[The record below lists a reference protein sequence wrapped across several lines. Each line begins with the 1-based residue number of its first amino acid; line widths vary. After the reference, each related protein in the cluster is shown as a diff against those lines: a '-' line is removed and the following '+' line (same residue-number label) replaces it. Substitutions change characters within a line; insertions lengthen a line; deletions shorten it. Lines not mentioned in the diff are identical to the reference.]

1 MIDTR
6 SLEKFAT
13 AARRTL
19 IAQVTAQ
26 LDRVLRSEGAL
37 RATHADAIDQLKIE
51 IDRHTRAGVIERVAY
66 TWFNRF
72 CALRM
77 LDANHLQTPLVV
89 SPAAGESQQHTG
101 SQVRV
106 AGYGPGAAN
115 VVGLIDQTDLF
126 FIIRDGMRAYRR

>member
-37 RATHADAIDQLKIE
+37 RATHADAIDQLKIWA
-51 IDRHTRAGVIERVAY
+51 DR
-66 TWFNRF
+66 
-72 CALRM
+72 
-77 LDANHLQTPLVV
+77 
-89 SPAAGESQQHTG
+89 TG
-101 SQVRV
+101 SELGGSQ
-106 AGYGPGAAN
+106 PG
-115 VVGLIDQTDLF
+115 GD
-126 FIIRDGMRAYRR
+126 